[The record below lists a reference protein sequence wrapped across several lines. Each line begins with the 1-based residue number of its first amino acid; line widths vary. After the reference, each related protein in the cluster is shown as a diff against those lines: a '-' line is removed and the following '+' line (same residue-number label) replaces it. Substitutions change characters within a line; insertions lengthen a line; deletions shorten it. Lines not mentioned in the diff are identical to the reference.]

1 MMGRPVTI
9 PAKPARIVS
18 INPTATEMLYIAGG
32 TTVARG
38 SSSTFP
44 SEVLDL
50 PELGGAYSP
59 SFEAIAAQRADLI
72 LIEALSQARFPEPL
86 MQFGAPVVAV
96 RATSLDD
103 ITTGIKL
110 MGQIIEAAALGN
122 AASNAR
128 LGSVCLWRISLPL
141 VGCFLISR
149 RYRQTEPARQGRPDR
164 STSSNA
170 VNPSEFSGSRQLLRL
185 TNFCDISPLS

>member
-1 MMGRPVTI
+1 MMGRPVAI

-38 SSSTFP
+38 SSSAFP

-122 AASNAR
+122 AASNTQ
-128 LGSVCLWRISLPL
+128 LGSVCLWRTLFRWWDASSFPDATSKRNQP
-141 VGCFLISR
+141 GK
-149 RYRQTEPARQGRPDR
+149 AGRTAQHRAMPSTPPNFPVPDN
-164 STSSNA
+164 SC
-170 VNPSEFSGSRQLLRL
+170 G
-185 TNFCDISPLS
+185 

>member
-1 MMGRPVTI
+1 MMGKPVTI

-50 PELGGAYSP
+50 PKLGGAYSP
-59 SFEAIAAQRADLI
+59 SLEAIAAQRADLI

-128 LGSVCLWRISLPL
+128 LGSVCL
-141 VGCFLISR
+141 
-149 RYRQTEPARQGRPDR
+149 
-164 STSSNA
+164 
-170 VNPSEFSGSRQLLRL
+170 
-185 TNFCDISPLS
+185 